1 MCRSQRFGAGCSLLL
16 LGLLWVAGCG
26 NPSPTAADFQW
37 QPVSR
42 MPLTYAEQ
50 FTVEYDAN
58 GYALLTIGDAGRYL
72 LIPEDEPEPE
82 GIPED
87 MVVLHPPLKNLYL
100 AATSTLDFLVQLD
113 ALGQVGAT
121 SLAPENCTL
130 PEVRKALQR
139 EEILYAGKYNAPDF
153 EQLLTHSTTLAVEN
167 TMIYHCPEIKEKLEA
182 LGIPV
187 LVDRSSYEPHPLGR
201 MEWIRVYGLLTGR
214 SEEAEAFFSSQMERL
229 KELQPPELSGKTV
242 AFFYISSAGAAVVR
256 NPSDYVVK
264 MIELAGGHY
273 VFANLP
279 AETTR
284 STITMQM
291 ESFYTAA
298 KEADVLIYNGVLGGE
313 LHSRAEL
320 LEKSPL
326 LADFNALK
334 SGDVW
339 CTEQDFFQKSSA
351 AAALIQEMNALLT
364 QPEQAESLAFFH
376 RLQ

>member
-1 MCRSQRFGAGCSLLL
+1 MCHSQRFGAGCSLLL

-26 NPSPTAADFQW
+26 NPSLTAADFQW

-42 MPLTYAEQ
+42 MSLTYAEQ

-72 LIPEDEPEPE
+72 LIPEDEPEPA

-130 PEVRKALQR
+130 PEVREALQR

-153 EQLLTHSTTLAVEN
+153 ERLLTHSTTLAVEN

-214 SEEAEAFFSSQMERL
+214 TEEAEAFFSRQMERL
-229 KELQPPELSGKTV
+229 KQLQLPELSGKTV

-256 NPSDYVVK
+256 NPGDYVVK

-334 SGDVW
+334 SRDVW

-364 QPEQAESLAFFH
+364 QPEQAESLVFFH